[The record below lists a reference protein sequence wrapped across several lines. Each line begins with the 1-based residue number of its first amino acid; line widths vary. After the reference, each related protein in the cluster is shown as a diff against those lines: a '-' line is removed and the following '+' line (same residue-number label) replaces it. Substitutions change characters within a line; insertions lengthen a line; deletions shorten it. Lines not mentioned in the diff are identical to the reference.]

1 MFHRNRKPLRRHGA
15 SRKSYLIACFKR
27 DVKQSCSPLFELAR
41 VLVRLDHVAS
51 LIENANDSVPVN
63 GTENLLTRKT
73 CPQSERPIISFSSRT
88 RAVRGNPANV
98 VTHSVPSPAR
108 RGRCPVPSL
117 ASLASQGRQRMP
129 GGTVEQCRLQT
140 HIAATEFESTIESV
154 ALLMPVFR

>member
-15 SRKSYLIACFKR
+15 SRKSYLIGGFKR
-27 DVKQSCSPLFELAR
+27 DGKQRGSPLFELAR

-63 GTENLLTRKT
+63 GTENLLTRKP

-98 VTHSVPSPAR
+98 VTHRVPSPAPPPAR
-108 RGRCPVPSL
+108 RWRCAVP
-117 ASLASQGRQRMP
+117 
-129 GGTVEQCRLQT
+129 
-140 HIAATEFESTIESV
+140 
-154 ALLMPVFR
+154 